1 MTLANPN
8 RKLVED
14 YFVAWSRGDE
24 RKLESLMDPAYTFNN
39 PPPGITPDRKG
50 ALEMSRL
57 FHKAFPDLKLKLG
70 PFVVEGDRVA
80 LRFVG
85 TGTHKGEFLG
95 IPPTGRKTETPGIA
109 IVTCRD
115 GRIVED
121 LTEFDALGLLTKLGA
136 IPELAAAQH

>member
-1 MTLANPN
+1 MTIANPN

-14 YFVAWSRGDE
+14 YFVAWSQGDL
-24 RKLESLMDPAYTFNN
+24 RKLEAYMDPAYSFN

-50 ALEMSRL
+50 ALEMSRM

-70 PFVVEGDRVA
+70 PFVVEGERVA
-80 LRFVG
+80 LRFVASA
-85 TGTHKGEFLG
+85 THKGEFMG
-95 IPPTGRKTETPGIA
+95 IPPTGRRTETTGLA
-109 IVTCRD
+109 LVTCRG

-136 IPELAAAQH
+136 IPELASVQH